1 MSQNELQKLIESIVA
16 RVVAEREGSS
26 LAVAA
31 LHGRVLVAV
40 CCEACIGDARA
51 QFDELQNGGVEVV
64 LPREDDLKL
73 TAGRDA
79 LVNDC
84 DVLVLPSISDAETGK
99 IALGLFDEPHL
110 RLVQAALAFNK
121 PVLAS
126 LYSPYDDGLKKNA
139 PLLLRLYDGYRR
151 ALGGLGIE
159 AIEQDEIVAQVR
171 GLLNFAPSQST
182 APSGNEGKKLITA
195 SDVEAMARNGSTAAQ
210 GAIITPLARDRA
222 KELGIRL

>member
-1 MSQNELQKLIESIVA
+1 MNQNELQKLIESIVA
-16 RVVAEREGSS
+16 RVIAERAGSS
-26 LAVAA
+26 LGVAA
-31 LHGRVLVAV
+31 PRGKVLIAV

-73 TAGRDA
+73 TTGRDA

-159 AIEQDEIVAQVR
+159 VVEQNEIAVQVR

-182 APSGNEGKKLITA
+182 ALPGNEGRKLITA
-195 SDVEAMARNGSTAAQ
+195 SDVEEMARNGNTASP

-222 KELGIRL
+222 KELGITL

>member
-1 MSQNELQKLIESIVA
+1 MNQNELQKLIEGIVA
-16 RVVAEREGSS
+16 RVIAERAGSS
-26 LAVAA
+26 LSTFAPR
-31 LHGRVLVAV
+31 GRVLIAV
-40 CCEACIGDARA
+40 CCEACIGDARS
-51 QFDELQNGGVEVV
+51 QFDELQNSGVEII
-64 LPREDDLKL
+64 LPHEDDLKL
-73 TAGRDA
+73 TTRRDA

-84 DVLVLPSISDAETGK
+84 DVLVLPSINDAEAGK

-159 AIEQDEIVAQVR
+159 VIEQNEIAAQVR
-171 GLLNFAPSQST
+171 DLLSFAPSQST
-182 APSGNEGKKLITA
+182 APSGNTSKKLITA
-195 SDVEAMARNGSTAAQ
+195 SDVEAMARNGSTAAS

-222 KELGIRL
+222 KELGIIL